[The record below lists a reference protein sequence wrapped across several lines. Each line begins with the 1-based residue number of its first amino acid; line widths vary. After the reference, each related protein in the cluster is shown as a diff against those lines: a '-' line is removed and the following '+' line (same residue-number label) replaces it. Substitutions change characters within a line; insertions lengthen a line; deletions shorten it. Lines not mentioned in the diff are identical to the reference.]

1 MNYPLNETGKRIQ
14 NYVFNYSDFLGAGNF
29 SKCYKGYNEIT
40 SNFLEYSFRGNSR
53 YKDYRIELTEI
64 EKTLRIALSRNRDT
78 QKTQPSQRTQMLL
91 NFHQ

>member
-1 MNYPLNETGKRIQ
+1 MRLVSESKTMSLTILIFLALVTSPNVTKATMKLQ
-14 NYVFNYSDFLGAGNF
+14 VFFLD
-29 SKCYKGYNEIT
+29 
-40 SNFLEYSFRGNSR
+40 YSFRGNSR

>member
-40 SNFLEYSFRGNSR
+40 SNFLDYLFRGNSR
-53 YKDYRIELTEI
+53 YQNYRIELVKI
-64 EKTLRIALSRNRDT
+64 KKTLITAFSIN
-78 QKTQPSQRTQMLL
+78 
-91 NFHQ
+91 